1 MRCRDCDGCKK
12 GWFESKPEEYVC
24 IFVKE
29 PFVIDNINKEC
40 TEYMDECYKENKD
53 NNDNGMDDVAA
64 SLVNLYADYAHLNGN
79 TNDEY
84 AKAVAIAIR
93 MLTD

>member
-1 MRCRDCDGCKK
+1 MALDSGY
-12 GWFESKPEEYVC
+12 FE
-24 IFVKE
+24 
-29 PFVIDNINKEC
+29 
-40 TEYMDECYKENKD
+40 T
-53 NNDNGMDDVAA
+53 NNNTNMDDVAA
-64 SLVNLYADYAHLNGN
+64 SLVNLYADYTHLNCN

>member
-1 MRCRDCDGCKK
+1 MRCIDCDCCKK
-12 GWFESKPEEYVC
+12 GWFKSKPEEYVC
-24 IFVKE
+24 TGVKE
-29 PFVIDNINKEC
+29 PFLISNINEEC
-40 TEYMDECYKENKD
+40 TEYMNEYFKKDKD
-53 NNDNGMDDVAA
+53 NSNNGMDGVAA
-64 SLVNLYADYAHLNGN
+64 SLVNLYADYASFNGN

>member
-1 MRCRDCDGCKK
+1 MRCIDCDCCKK
-12 GWFESKPEEYVC
+12 GWFKSKPEEYVC
-24 IFVKE
+24 TGVKE
-29 PFVIDNINKEC
+29 PFLISNINEEC
-40 TEYMDECYKENKD
+40 TEYMDEYFKKDKD
-53 NNDNGMDDVAA
+53 NSNNGMDDVAA
-64 SLVNLYADYAHLNGN
+64 SLVNLYADYASLNGN

>member
-1 MRCRDCDGCKK
+1 MIDGFGGQK
-12 GWFESKPEEYVC
+12 
-24 IFVKE
+24 
-29 PFVIDNINKEC
+29 D
-40 TEYMDECYKENKD
+40 KD
-53 NNDNGMDDVAA
+53 NSNNGMDDVAA
-64 SLVNLYADYAHLNGN
+64 SLVNLYADYASLNGN